1 MELESPSSQ
10 VLGDHDERF
19 PVQPP
24 SITESI
30 YKQPFTEILSNKLPD
45 KPNNTNAQLAQP
57 IQIEL
62 SLSEPNLLTDD
73 VTLNKYIEQIDSSSD
88 ENTKIDDHHSSTI
101 NDDSKQI
108 VIPDSS
114 IEIENDSN
122 CSRDEF
128 VQLLTKEAYTS
139 EPSSPPK
146 VFDNSRRSYDN
157 DESNTNKKLSSTR
170 TVTLIS
176 NSHEDNLIIETP
188 TTNIDL
194 QNEEEEEPKVKRIK
208 VDLISPSNDGLLS
221 FILINYSLSCGYF

>member
-19 PVQPP
+19 PVQTP
-24 SITESI
+24 STTESI
-30 YKQPFTEILSNKLPD
+30 YNQPFTEILSNKLPD
-45 KPNNTNAQLAQP
+45 KPNNTDAQP

-62 SLSEPNLLTDD
+62 TLSEPNLLTDD
-73 VTLNKYIEQIDSSSD
+73 VTSKNYIEQIDSSSD

-101 NDDSKQI
+101 NNDSKQI

-128 VQLLTKEAYTS
+128 VQLLTKEAYIT

-146 VFDNSRRSYDN
+146 VFEDRRRSYDN
-157 DESNTNKKLSSTR
+157 DESNTNQKLSSTR

-188 TTNIDL
+188 ATNIDQ
-194 QNEEEEEPKVKRIK
+194 QNEEEENEEPTVKRIK

-221 FILINYSLSCGYF
+221 FILINYSLFCGYF